1 MRIPVS
7 CLVIFLI
14 LCLGEAATIPVAASP
29 QNESISASD
38 GQLSG
43 NSPST
48 RQTSAEAGQPRSL
61 PDSPGVVEA
70 QAANQN
76 NRSTEGQATS
86 ASQQDST
93 PPPVGT
99 AAAPYVKTN
108 GVAASMPAGAA
119 IAPGKQ
125 RRIRSIAIRVGL
137 LVGAGVAI
145 GTVVAASAG
154 SSSRPH

>member
-7 CLVIFLI
+7 CLVLFLT
-14 LCLGEAATIPVAASP
+14 LSLGEAAAIPVAASP
-29 QNESISASD
+29 QSGTISAND
-38 GQLSG
+38 GQLPA
-43 NSPST
+43 NT
-48 RQTSAEAGQPRSL
+48 RGTRETGAEAGQPGSL
-61 PDSPGVVEA
+61 PDSPGAVEA
-70 QAANQN
+70 QAVNQSN
-76 NRSTEGQATS
+76 QPIEGQATS

-108 GVAASMPAGAA
+108 GVSASRPAGAA
-119 IAPGKQ
+119 IAPAKQ